1 MSYLCPELPVE
12 FRADLADTRIACLGD
27 NAEVRAADVPEPGGS
42 TDELRVVEDVEKFK
56 SEIESEILLNYGSL

>member
-12 FRADLADTRIACLGD
+12 FRADLSNARIARIGD
-27 NAEVRAADVPEPGGS
+27 DSEARVADVSGGILK
-42 TDELRVVEDVEKFK
+42 LRVVEDVEKFK